1 VLVELYAKLLGFVVT
16 HWASLCRG
24 GPLSGYSPTK
34 RFAAVR
40 RMAVALAESLTQGV
54 AATQAVLQK
63 LDERIS
69 HLRCQPQSKK
79 KPSTRQLLFEPAL
92 AA

>member
-1 VLVELYAKLLGFVVT
+1 MLVELYAKLLGFVVT